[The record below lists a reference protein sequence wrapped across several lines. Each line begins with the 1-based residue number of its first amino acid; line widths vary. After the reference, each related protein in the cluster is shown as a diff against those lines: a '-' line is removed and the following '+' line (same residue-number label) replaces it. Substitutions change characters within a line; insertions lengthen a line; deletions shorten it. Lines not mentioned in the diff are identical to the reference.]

1 MEWFK
6 GEVSD
11 AVRSVKQESKVLLV
25 FIKGT
30 DEDSS
35 FVSSQFDD
43 QVGEVCDN
51 IICLQLEA
59 SSHAAVQFSAV
70 YAVLTVPCI
79 YLIGPTG
86 QVIDIKLGRIE
97 SKDLIDW
104 IKKSESGSANISDM
118 TSITASNVPKDELH
132 NEIEQT
138 ASSNV
143 MESSVSSTSET
154 QTKNCETSLKERV
167 DYAYQLIETHR
178 QQKEEETRKK
188 SVEAEVKRREVGK
201 AMNEFKER
209 QRQKEIDEALAE
221 RRKEEAESR
230 IRLEQLRRQI
240 EEDRKAREERWSQL
254 NGSQPL
260 TSSNPVHV
268 IEEFPKS
275 SSYSNEVR
283 LKLRS
288 LEGGHVVH
296 RFPATATISGDVR
309 NWLQDLVSCNFQM
322 EDNPLILGETERNN
336 FKNIILKGFQF
347 LQPHPKKILVPEEES
362 QSLRELGYC
371 PSAALFLIPNK
382 SNQAIT
388 RSKDGIVFQFYSII
402 SSGFSTTYGLI
413 GWAVAGLY
421 SLGQSLVSSLRGSQ
435 TQQPSSNRPRSTVDP
450 NGSKQNRS
458 VRRQGN
464 VARLSHMP
472 DSSDDEQARWNG
484 NSTEQ
489 L

>member
-11 AVRSVKQESKVLLV
+11 AIKSVKEESKLLLV

-35 FVSSQFDD
+35 FVSTQFDD
-43 QVGEVCDN
+43 QVGEVCCN
-51 IICLQLEA
+51 VVCLQLEA
-59 SSHAAVQFSAV
+59 SSHAAIQFSAV

-97 SKDLIDW
+97 SKSLVDW
-104 IKKSESGSANISDM
+104 IKKSGFGPVNNVNS
-118 TSITASNVPKDELH
+118 TTASNISKNELH
-132 NEIEQT
+132 DDTEQAFRSDMIEP
-138 ASSNV
+138 
-143 MESSVSSTSET
+143 SVSSMSET
-154 QTKNCETSLKERV
+154 QTKSCEQSLEERV
-167 DYAYQLIETHR
+167 ECAYELIQTQIQR
-178 QQKEEETRKK
+178 KEEETRKK
-188 SVEAEVKRREVGK
+188 SVEAEIKRREVGK

-209 QRQKEIDEALAE
+209 QKQKEIDEALAE

-230 IRLEQLRRQI
+230 IRLEKLRQQI
-240 EEDRKAREERWSQL
+240 EEDRKTREERWSQL
-254 NGSQPL
+254 YGSQCK
-260 TSSNPVHV
+260 TSSNSPQ
-268 IEEFPKS
+268 EFLKS
-275 SSYSNEVR
+275 SSYSDEVR
-283 LKLRS
+283 LQLKS
-288 LEGGHVVH
+288 LEGGRVIN
-296 RFPATATISGDVR
+296 RFPSTATIYDVR
-309 NWLQDLVSCNFQM
+309 NWLQELVSCDFQM
-322 EDNPLILGETERNN
+322 EDNSQVLSETDRIN
-336 FKNIILKGFQF
+336 FKNLVFKGFRF
-347 LQPHPKKILVPEEES
+347 LQLYPKRILGPEDES
-362 QSLRELGYC
+362 QSLRELGYY
-371 PSAALFLIPNK
+371 PSAALFLVLSK

-388 RSKDGIVFQFYSII
+388 RSNDGIVSQFYNII

-413 GWAVAGLY
+413 GWAVGGLY
-421 SLGQSLVSSLRGSQ
+421 SLGQSLISSLTGPRTRQ
-435 TQQPSSNRPRSTVDP
+435 SNSNPPVSTVHP

>member
-11 AVRSVKQESKVLLV
+11 AIKSVKEESKLLLV

-35 FVSSQFDD
+35 FVSTQFDD
-43 QVGEVCDN
+43 QVGEVCCN
-51 IICLQLEA
+51 VVCLQLEA

-79 YLIGPTG
+79 YLIGSTG

-97 SKDLIDW
+97 SKSLVDW
-104 IKKSESGSANISDM
+104 IKKSGFGPVNNVNS
-118 TSITASNVPKDELH
+118 TTASNISENELH
-132 NEIEQT
+132 DDTEQAFRSDMIEP
-138 ASSNV
+138 
-143 MESSVSSTSET
+143 SVSSMSET
-154 QTKNCETSLKERV
+154 QIRSCERPLEERIER
-167 DYAYQLIETHR
+167 AYQLIQTQIQR
-178 QQKEEETRKK
+178 KEEEISKK
-188 SVEAEVKRREVGK
+188 SVEAEIKRREVGK

-209 QRQKEIDEALAE
+209 QKQKEIDEILAE
-221 RRKEEAESR
+221 RRKDEAESR
-230 IRLEQLRRQI
+230 RRLEQLRQQI
-240 EEDRKAREERWSQL
+240 EEDRKAREERWSRMY
-254 NGSQPL
+254 GSQSK
-260 TSSNPVHV
+260 TSSNSVHPPQ
-268 IEEFPKS
+268 EFLKS
-275 SSYSNEVR
+275 SSYSDEVR
-283 LKLRS
+283 LQLKS
-288 LEGGHVVH
+288 LEGGRVIH
-296 RFPATATISGDVR
+296 RFPSTATIYDVR
-309 NWLQDLVSCNFQM
+309 NWLQELVSYDFQM
-322 EDNPLILGETERNN
+322 VDNSQVLSETDRNN
-336 FKNIILKGFQF
+336 FKNLVLQGFRF
-347 LQPHPKKILVPEEES
+347 LQLYPKRILGPEDES
-362 QSLRELGYC
+362 QSLRELGYY
-371 PSAALFLIPNK
+371 PSAALFLVLNK

-388 RSKDGIVFQFYSII
+388 RSNDGIVSQFYNVI

-413 GWAVAGLY
+413 GWAVSGLY
-421 SLGQSLVSSLRGSQ
+421 SLGQSLVSSLTGSR
-435 TQQPSSNRPRSTVDP
+435 TQQSNSNPPGNTVPP

>member
-11 AVRSVKQESKVLLV
+11 AIKSVKEESKVLLV

-35 FVSSQFDD
+35 FVSTQFDD
-43 QVGEVCDN
+43 QVGEVCCN
-51 IICLQLEA
+51 VVCLQLEA

-97 SKDLIDW
+97 SKSLVDW
-104 IKKSESGSANISDM
+104 IQKSGSGPVNNVNPATTSNISK
-118 TSITASNVPKDELH
+118 NELH
-132 NEIEQT
+132 DDTEQT
-138 ASSNV
+138 FRSDII
-143 MESSVSSTSET
+143 EPSVSSMSET
-154 QTKNCETSLKERV
+154 QTKNYEQPLEERV
-167 DYAYQLIETHR
+167 ECAYQFIQTQR
-178 QQKEEETRKK
+178 QLKEEETRKK
-188 SVEAEVKRREVGK
+188 SVEAEIKRREVGK

-209 QRQKEIDEALAE
+209 QRQKEIEDALAE

-230 IRLEQLRRQI
+230 IQLEKLRQHI
-240 EEDRKAREERWSQL
+240 EEDRKVREEKWSRLYGSQL
-254 NGSQPL
+254 K
-260 TSSNPVHV
+260 TSGTPVHPPQ
-268 IEEFPKS
+268 ESLQS
-275 SSYSNEVR
+275 SSSSDEVR
-283 LKLRS
+283 LQLKS
-288 LEGGHVVH
+288 LEGGRIIH
-296 RFPATATISGDVR
+296 RFPATATIYDVR
-309 NWLQDLVSCNFQM
+309 NWFQELVSCDFQM
-322 EDNPLILGETERNN
+322 EDSSQVLSEADRNN
-336 FKNIILKGFQF
+336 FKNLF
-347 LQPHPKKILVPEEES
+347 LQGFRFLQLYPKRIFGPEDES
-362 QSLRELGYC
+362 QSLRELGYY
-371 PSAALFLIPNK
+371 PSAALFLVLNK

-388 RSKDGIVFQFYSII
+388 RSNDGIVSQFYNII

-413 GWAVAGLY
+413 GWAVGGLY
-421 SLGQSLVSSLRGSQ
+421 SLGQSLVSTLTGSR
-435 TQQPSSNRPRSTVDP
+435 TQQSNSNLPGNTAHP
-450 NGSKQNRS
+450 NGSKKNRS